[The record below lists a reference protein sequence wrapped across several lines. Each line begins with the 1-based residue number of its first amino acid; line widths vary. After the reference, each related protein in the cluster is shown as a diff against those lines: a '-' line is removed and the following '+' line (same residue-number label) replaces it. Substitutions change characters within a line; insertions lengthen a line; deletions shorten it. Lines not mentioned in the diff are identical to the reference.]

1 MINLEA
7 LTAQAAERMGTYKAK
22 KVVTQSL
29 IVLTQQGLFAFG
41 LFLATRESPKECLA
55 AEKIHRAVAELL
67 NQAGLSDDPKSPLS
81 PDYYGHLTKTRQ
93 GENDIIALQRIL
105 FTKKIIEMALTY
117 TRNYNKAQ
125 REKELEHSFE
135 E

>member
-7 LTAQAAERMGTYKAK
+7 LTAQSAERMGTYKAK

-29 IVLTQQGLFAFG
+29 IVVTQQGLFAFG
-41 LFLATRESPKECLA
+41 LFLATRESPKDIRS

-67 NQAGLSDDPKSPLS
+67 NQAGLSEDKKSPLS
-81 PDYYGHLTKTRQ
+81 PNYYGHLTKTRE
-93 GENDIIALQRIL
+93 GEDDVLALQRIL
-105 FTKKIIEMALTY
+105 LTKKVIEMALSY
-117 TRNYNKAQ
+117 TRHYTKVQ
-125 REKELEHSFE
+125 EQKELEISVE